1 MTQPFNNNSSQKE
14 RQQFVRDS
22 YHTRANADASLEQS
36 GRFAKPQAI
45 TGKDPAT
52 LYPKL
57 PQTSPWSSDPV
68 PPEEPLGIDVGEP
81 VITGEPHELEASLN
95 SDLGWRKTI
104 QDGVP
109 PAAGPPVSRSS
120 EPTPDTEA
128 TRANSTHEE
137 PARHSPAVSEDGAT
151 PSFQSGRGRP
161 APSSPNIIRR
171 RI

>member
-1 MTQPFNNNSSQKE
+1 MSQPFNNNSTKAE
-14 RQQFVRDS
+14 REQFVRDS
-22 YHTRANADASLEQS
+22 YHTRYQDEVG
-36 GRFAKPQAI
+36 GRWQKQVPTQVS
-45 TGKDPAT
+45 GKDPAT

-57 PQTSPWSSDPV
+57 PTSSPWANDPV
-68 PPEEPLGIDVGEP
+68 PPEEPLGIDVSEP